1 MNLQQAQVSESGW
14 EIYDLS
20 PELQLS
26 NFASLRVYF
35 CVYIILYLFLCL
47 CLSLYQHQ
55 ALYIYISVYI
65 SKSFLP
71 MM

>member
-26 NFASLRVYF
+26 NFASLRVCIIVSISFYIYF
-35 CVYIILYLFLCL
+35 YACAYLYTNINLCT
-47 CLSLYQHQ
+47 CTY
-55 ALYIYISVYI
+55 LYILVNL
-65 SKSFLP
+65 FFR
-71 MM
+71 